1 MQVVRIP
8 VSTTNLSVGMYV
20 SMLDRPWLETP
31 FVFQGFEIVDR
42 FEIEQLQ
49 AYCSQVYVDVDR
61 GSLTKAQIRALAVEA
76 PGGKFGAGNGNS
88 DRHSLYWLHKVVAT
102 LGLDGLLYFHNRGHD
117 GVYAITTT
125 ARAEAPHAR
134 LAYDRAASRYLTIFE
149 RTRRVGAVDMVAVAR
164 ALKPAIDS
172 ILRNPD
178 AMAWT
183 VFSGKRSTRHYSRAA
198 ATAVWAV
205 IFGRHLGFDRDALQK
220 LATGAY
226 LLDIGNT
233 ALPEKLLKTEGAM
246 PLDDFAR
253 VSQHVQAGL
262 DVLRRSREIPA
273 EVFEMVAF
281 HHERFDGSG
290 YPEGHAGSALPPY
303 GRIAGIVD
311 SYDAMTTR
319 TPYSPA
325 MAGYDAARELNES
338 RGKLFHPEVVGQFLH
353 AIGMFP
359 TGSIVE
365 LNDGRIGLVLEQNR
379 HNPLQPK
386 LLLLK
391 QPSGKDLDPLRVF
404 NPEDWPHGDRA
415 RQICI
420 ARGHEHGAFGI
431 DPSTFFRNR
440 ATTEE
445 GSTRRRS
452 RFPISW
458 SRFLRSR

>member
-1 MQVVRIP
+1 
-8 VSTTNLSVGMYV
+8 
-20 SMLDRPWLETP
+20 MLDRPWLETP
-31 FVFQGFEIVDR
+31 FVFQGFEIQDR

-61 GSLTKAQIRALAVEA
+61 GSLTEAQIRALAAGA
-76 PGGKFGAGNGNS
+76 PAGQLGAGRGTS
-88 DRHSLYWLHKVVAT
+88 ERHSLQWLHKLATT
-102 LGLDGLLYFHNRGHD
+102 LGLDGLPGFRGRRHT
-117 GVYAITTT
+117 GAYPITTT

-149 RTRRVGAVDMVAVAR
+149 RTRRVGAIDMAAVDK

-183 VFSGKRSTRHYSRAA
+183 VFSGKRTTRHYSRAA

-205 IFGRHLGFDRDALQK
+205 IFGRHLGFDHDALQK

-253 VSQHVQAGL
+253 VSEHVQAGL
-262 DVLRRSREIPA
+262 DVLNRSRDIPA
-273 EVFEMVAF
+273 EVFDMVAF

-290 YPEGHAGSALPPY
+290 YPGGHGGSALPPC

-319 TPYSPA
+319 TSYSPA

-338 RGKLFHPEVVGQFLH
+338 RGKLFHVEVVGQFLH

-379 HNPLQPK
+379 DNPLQPK
-386 LLLLK
+386 LLLL
-391 QPSGKDLDPLRVF
+391 
-404 NPEDWPHGDRA
+404 
-415 RQICI
+415 
-420 ARGHEHGAFGI
+420 
-431 DPSTFFRNR
+431 
-440 ATTEE
+440 
-445 GSTRRRS
+445 
-452 RFPISW
+452 
-458 SRFLRSR
+458 